1 MDEMIIEQLAA
12 AVATV
17 ATLAEEGAI
26 PADVAEAIVAALE
39 ATKDAEGEQ
48 GSKVAAALLEAVAMM
63 LEDGED
69 GEAEAEA
76 VAE

>member
-1 MDEMIIEQLAA
+1 MDEMMIEKLAA

-39 ATKDAEGEQ
+39 AVKEADPEQ
-48 GSKVAAALLEAVAMM
+48 GAKVAAALLEAVAMM
-63 LEDGED
+63 IEDGED
-69 GEAEAEA
+69 GAAEAEA

>member
-1 MDEMIIEQLAA
+1 MDEMMIEKLAA

-39 ATKDAEGEQ
+39 AVKEADPEQ
-48 GSKVAAALLEAVAMM
+48 GAKVAAALLEAVAMM

-69 GEAEAEA
+69 GAAEAEA
-76 VAE
+76 AAE

>member
-1 MDEMIIEQLAA
+1 MDEMMIEKLAA

-39 ATKDAEGEQ
+39 AVKEADPEQ
-48 GSKVAAALLEAVAMM
+48 GAKVAAALLEAVAMM
-63 LEDGED
+63 IEDGED
-69 GEAEAEA
+69 GAAEAEA
-76 VAE
+76 AAE